1 MLSKAKMG
9 GAAEEAVRDAATN
22 LFFLT
27 RLTRTLRAGPMEH
40 PATPQRRAPSTP
52 RHTRRCNTTDA
63 RAQPRELRPKP
74 ARGRLRCPAAVQWV
88 PRALPPGGGPQS
100 QPSCS
105 PRGPHAQG
113 PQRHVAVGSIRGPWT
128 ASLGRCLTQGL
139 TERGERGGKGEHP
152 RTGSSGKRRSVLALF

>member
-40 PATPQRRAPSTP
+40 PATPQRRAPSTT

-63 RAQPRELRPKP
+63 RRKGTAQGAAPQAGSWEAPLPCCSAGGAQSAPAGRWSPEPAQLLPTRTTRAGPSATRGGRQHPRSLDRIAGEVLDP
-74 ARGRLRCPAAVQWV
+74 
-88 PRALPPGGGPQS
+88 
-100 QPSCS
+100 
-105 PRGPHAQG
+105 GPH
-113 PQRHVAVGSIRGPWT
+113 
-128 ASLGRCLTQGL
+128 
-139 TERGERGGKGEHP
+139 
-152 RTGSSGKRRSVLALF
+152 RTGWEGRTSTNR